1 MYSFHMG
8 NVNGHNILV

>member
-8 NVNGHNILV
+8 NMNGHNILV